1 MHSERKERRGY
12 WKRRNK
18 RILNQEKGGVDS
30 HGQMYSLYTTARKT
44 NRWLMRL
51 FYGIIDR
58 AALNAFVIFTENV
71 PNFGKHKKE
80 ERQKFLKELA
90 LALIIPHARQS
101 FEVEQT
107 PQDVKRVIRS
117 CGRFTGTLTSNKHHP
132 TSFSTPQEVLHLS
145 HIKGQENQI
154 HL

>member
-1 MHSERKERRGY
+1 
-12 WKRRNK
+12 
-18 RILNQEKGGVDS
+18 
-30 HGQMYSLYTTARKT
+30 
-44 NRWLMRL
+44 MRL

-117 CGRFTGTLTSNKHHP
+117 CGRFTGTLTSSKHHP
-132 TSFSTPQEVLHLS
+132 TTFNTAQEMLHLS
-145 HIKGQENQI
+145 QIKGQENQI